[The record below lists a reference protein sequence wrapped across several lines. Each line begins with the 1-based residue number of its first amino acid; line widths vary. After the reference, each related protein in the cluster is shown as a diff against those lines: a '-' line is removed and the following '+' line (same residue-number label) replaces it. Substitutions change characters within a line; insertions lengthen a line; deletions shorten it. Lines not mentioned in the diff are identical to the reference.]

1 MMKLFVA
8 GSIRLDFLSSEVVS
22 LIEKHKSDGTTFLVG
37 DAPGIDRAFQQ
48 LLAKDQYPAVTV
60 FTSSSSVRHNLG
72 EWETYFVPSGLKSS
86 GHASHAIKD
95 RRMSSMADAGLM
107 VWDATSTGTLA
118 NALDLVGDGKHCVI
132 SIEGRLKSLK
142 TFAAEGDFAELESQ
156 VPAVFAE
163 ARKRLLQSRKRLR
176 KILEQQNGI
185 LDLEW

>member
-1 MMKLFVA
+1 MKLFVA
-8 GSIRLDFLSSEVVS
+8 GSIRLEFLSPEVVS
-22 LIEKHKSDGTTFLVG
+22 LIEKHKTEGTAFLVG

-48 LLAKDQYPAVTV
+48 LLAKDRYPAVTV

-107 VWDATSTGTLA
+107 VWDASSTGTLA
-118 NALDLVGDGKHCVI
+118 NALELVGDGKRCVI
-132 SIEGRLKSLK
+132 AIEGRLKSVK
-142 TFAAEGDFAELESQ
+142 TFVAEGDFAELENE

-163 ARKRLLQSRKRLR
+163 ARKRLRQSRKRLAN
-176 KILEQQNGI
+176 IVASEDGL
-185 LDLEW
+185 LDFDL